1 MEKGVME
8 NTETS
13 KIKSLSNGEVLV
25 EKRGV
30 SVLENG
36 GVCKLDCMTT
46 GLKFKRRKVFA
57 VKDFPPGCGTGV
69 ERFGSRTMED
79 EDEEFE
85 DE

>member
-1 MEKGVME
+1 ME
-8 NTETS
+8 NNKIVHKETS

-36 GVCKLDCMTT
+36 GVCKIDRMT
-46 GLKFKRRKVFA
+46 GLKFKRRNVFA
-57 VKDFPPGCGTGV
+57 VRDFPPSCGTGV
-69 ERFGSRTMED
+69 ERFGLRKMED
-79 EDEEFE
+79 EEEEFE